1 MSPKEYGVL
10 SGGIRHRKVNQQT
23 LLQCLRCVR
32 RAQALGIRVKNKVT
46 ALTPALPAL
55 CAHPAHAHSGVLS
68 TWGRSPLVP
77 CPPLAG
83 FSQRYNLIDFPGT
96 AEPPFR
102 SLLRP
107 ASTVLQEPKPTWS
120 QSPGETYTKMLTV
133 LICGAL
139 AGGGVSVG
147 LWPRVATSHQ
157 ARTRK
162 GRISHG
168 LGACSPSSS
177 ARGLLLC
184 WCFRL
189 EKETKTDRRR
199 DRGLPRR
206 GHLSAP
212 PRVS

>member
-32 RAQALGIRVKNKVT
+32 RAQAPGIRVKNKVT

-83 FSQRYNLIDFPGT
+83 FSQRYNLINFPGT

-120 QSPGETYTKMLTV
+120 QSPGETYNKMLTV

-139 AGGGVSVG
+139 AGGGTQVTSIWPPPSHSSLAPLKISPHPNRQTPVTFGLTPLFSKSGPTANSYLHRYHRQKGNGSVN
-147 LWPRVATSHQ
+147 
-157 ARTRK
+157 
-162 GRISHG
+162 
-168 LGACSPSSS
+168 
-177 ARGLLLC
+177 LL
-184 WCFRL
+184 
-189 EKETKTDRRR
+189 
-199 DRGLPRR
+199 
-206 GHLSAP
+206 
-212 PRVS
+212 